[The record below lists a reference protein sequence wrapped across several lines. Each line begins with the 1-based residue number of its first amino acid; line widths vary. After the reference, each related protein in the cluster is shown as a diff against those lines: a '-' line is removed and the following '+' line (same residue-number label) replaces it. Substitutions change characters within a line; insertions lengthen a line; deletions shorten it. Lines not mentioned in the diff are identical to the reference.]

1 MVAVQADVVM
11 AVVRVKAPAEV
22 DPYLIGAELTRAICN
37 QTLRDMT
44 AEVTLL
50 SAGGARHRRQL
61 RHHGFVAVLQPSAKV
76 TTSFSSEQVDVS
88 ASRSVLTGGRPAQ
101 RP

>member
-22 DPYLIGAELTRAICN
+22 DPYLIGAELTRAIFN

-44 AEVTLL
+44 AEVT
-50 SAGGARHRRQL
+50 
-61 RHHGFVAVLQPSAKV
+61 
-76 TTSFSSEQVDVS
+76 
-88 ASRSVLTGGRPAQ
+88 RPH
-101 RP
+101 